1 MRKLSSDEI
10 RDIWL
15 NFFKDHGHYIE
26 PSASLIPNNDPTLLW
41 INAGVAA
48 LKKYFDGTLTPKHR
62 RITNAQKC
70 IRTNDIDNVGHT
82 ARHHTFFERMGNF
95 SIGDY
100 FRPEVIP
107 WAYELLTSE
116 KYYGLDPHKLYV
128 TYYPDDKDTHDLW
141 VKCGIPEENR
151 VPSQSNFWEIGEGPC
166 GPDTEINYDRGE
178 QWDPERLGLKLL
190 QDDLDNDRY
199 IELWNI
205 VFSQFNSEPG
215 KKRSEYKPLPQKN
228 IDTGAGL
235 ERLAC
240 IRQGTETNFETDLFR
255 PYIKYLESKSKYRYE
270 GKYKLAYRVIADHIR
285 SITFALADGAVFSN
299 DGRGYVLKRLLRRAS
314 RYALT
319 LGLDAGTL
327 ANLVP
332 IVTKTREHFYPYLK
346 EHEQRTRKRILSEE
360 NKFSNTLKTGEKL
373 LSQYLAKEGDTLSA
387 EDCFKL
393 SDTYGFPF
401 ELSKEIA
408 QDNGKKVDEEG
419 YNQLLKESKEL
430 ARKSRGN
437 RESFGLQSKD
447 RLSFVT
453 PSEFVYEEDKDFE
466 SNVIGLFVNG
476 KKVDSIDEEGDV
488 AFAKTDFYALSGG
501 QVADKGRISSANCEA
516 EVTDVS
522 IANHGQHLLHVK
534 VLYGEIK
541 EGDVFLEKVDW
552 NRRNKIRKN
561 HSATH
566 LLQKALQEI
575 ISPEIH
581 QEGAYYDDE
590 RLRFDFNADEKLNQD
605 TLDAIE
611 KRVNEEIFAGL
622 EVKTEVRKK
631 EDALKKNARHLF
643 GEKYG
648 DVVRVVSMGD
658 YSTEFCGGTHVS
670 NTKDIDLFAIAQEES
685 VAAGIRRITAY
696 TGEKAYEFFKEKQ
709 ARILEAAR
717 LLNVNSDKAV
727 RNKIVANNENT
738 ASLNATIKALREES
752 TNALFGSLE
761 ASRVENNGHKVLVK
775 SLKGLT
781 HDQLDSLSHK
791 LIDKYQDLVL
801 FLAVDNGEKKDLVAA
816 KGKSLTNLKAG
827 RIRKEASKL
836 LNGRGGGREDVAF
849 GGTSSL
855 EKLEEVKKYLL
866 SL

>member
-107 WAYELLTSE
+107 WAYELLTSD
-116 KYYGLDPHKLYV
+116 KYYGFDPHKLYV

-178 QWDPERLGLKLL
+178 QWDPEHLGLKLL

-215 KKRSEYKPLPQKN
+215 KKRSEYKQLPQKN

-255 PYIKYLESKSKYRYE
+255 PYIKYLESKSKYPYD

-332 IVTKTREHFYPYLK
+332 IVTKTGNTSIH
-346 EHEQRTRKRILSEE
+346 ILRNMS
-360 NKFSNTLKTGEKL
+360 SALGRG
-373 LSQYLAKEGDTLSA
+373 SLAK
-387 EDCFKL
+387 
-393 SDTYGFPF
+393 
-401 ELSKEIA
+401 
-408 QDNGKKVDEEG
+408 
-419 YNQLLKESKEL
+419 
-430 ARKSRGN
+430 R
-437 RESFGLQSKD
+437 
-447 RLSFVT
+447 
-453 PSEFVYEEDKDFE
+453 
-466 SNVIGLFVNG
+466 
-476 KKVDSIDEEGDV
+476 
-488 AFAKTDFYALSGG
+488 
-501 QVADKGRISSANCEA
+501 
-516 EVTDVS
+516 
-522 IANHGQHLLHVK
+522 
-534 VLYGEIK
+534 
-541 EGDVFLEKVDW
+541 
-552 NRRNKIRKN
+552 
-561 HSATH
+561 
-566 LLQKALQEI
+566 
-575 ISPEIH
+575 
-581 QEGAYYDDE
+581 
-590 RLRFDFNADEKLNQD
+590 
-605 TLDAIE
+605 
-611 KRVNEEIFAGL
+611 
-622 EVKTEVRKK
+622 
-631 EDALKKNARHLF
+631 
-643 GEKYG
+643 
-648 DVVRVVSMGD
+648 
-658 YSTEFCGGTHVS
+658 
-670 NTKDIDLFAIAQEES
+670 
-685 VAAGIRRITAY
+685 
-696 TGEKAYEFFKEKQ
+696 
-709 ARILEAAR
+709 
-717 LLNVNSDKAV
+717 
-727 RNKIVANNENT
+727 
-738 ASLNATIKALREES
+738 
-752 TNALFGSLE
+752 
-761 ASRVENNGHKVLVK
+761 
-775 SLKGLT
+775 
-781 HDQLDSLSHK
+781 
-791 LIDKYQDLVL
+791 
-801 FLAVDNGEKKDLVAA
+801 
-816 KGKSLTNLKAG
+816 
-827 RIRKEASKL
+827 
-836 LNGRGGGREDVAF
+836 
-849 GGTSSL
+849 TSSL
-855 EKLEEVKKYLL
+855 IR
-866 SL
+866 